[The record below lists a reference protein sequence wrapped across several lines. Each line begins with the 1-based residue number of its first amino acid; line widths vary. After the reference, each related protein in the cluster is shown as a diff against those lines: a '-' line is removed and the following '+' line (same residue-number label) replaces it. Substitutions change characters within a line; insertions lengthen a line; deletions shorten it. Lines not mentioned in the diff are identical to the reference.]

1 MESFPVALSL
11 DMIVAVMVAVE
22 VVAYVAEGNGHLLE
36 EQMRVAEEEEAAAVA
51 REAQIGVVPNW
62 TLP

>member
-1 MESFPVALSL
+1 MA
-11 DMIVAVMVAVE
+11 VAV
-22 VVAYVAEGNGHLLE
+22 VVAAAVAEDVAEGNGLLLE
-36 EQMRVAEEEEAAAVA
+36 EQMRVAVEVAAVV